1 MRESESNGRIA
12 YIRQQEA
19 AYHEA
24 CYSKHA
30 LFAPGSWL
38 HKPVKTVLEG
48 LEYLQDREA
57 LRVLDLGSGVGR
69 NAIPIA
75 QTIAARGGTVVC
87 VDLLQSALDQLMRYS
102 AEHGV
107 MHGIETR
114 LADID
119 HFEIGE
125 SDYDYSIA
133 VSTLEHV
140 SSEAIFER
148 KLGELA
154 RGTRT
159 GGAVCLIIGSNQ
171 REVDAESGSDL
182 DPLFEVLL
190 STERLQATI
199 NDTFRGWNVKRFHV
213 RQLAFDIERNG
224 RAVKLYS
231 DVVTFLALND
241 HPGM

>member
-1 MRESESNGRIA
+1 MDERIA
-12 YIRQQEA
+12 HIREQEA

-38 HKPVKTVLEG
+38 HKPVKTVLDG
-48 LEYLQDREA
+48 LEYLQEREA

-75 QTIAARGGTVVC
+75 RAIAPRGGTVVC
-87 VDLLQSALDQLMRYS
+87 VDLLQSALDQLARYS
-102 AEHGV
+102 EQHGV
-107 MHGIETR
+107 REGIETR
-114 LADID
+114 LSDID

-125 SDYDYSIA
+125 AVYDYIVA

-140 SSEAIFER
+140 SSEEIFMR

-154 RGTRT
+154 RGTTT
-159 GGAVCLIIGSNQ
+159 GGAVCLIIGCNH
-171 REVDAESGSDL
+171 REVVTDTGREL
-182 DPLFEVLL
+182 DPMFEVLL
-190 STERLQATI
+190 STEQLLAAI
-199 NDTFRGWNVKRFHV
+199 GDAYRGWNVKRFHIKP
-213 RQLAFDIERNG
+213 LAFDIERDG

-231 DVVTFLALND
+231 DVVTFLACKGD
-241 HPGM
+241 GV